1 MTERTPANFT
11 PLLEQHRIIVCVGS
25 GGVGKTTVSA
35 AFALWGALHGRRT
48 AVLTIDPAKRL
59 AACLGLASGRV
70 REQVLTTE
78 AFSLYGLSPSG
89 SLTALLVDQQSAW
102 DAVVERYVPTPEV
115 RQRIFTNPFY
125 LGLSRTFAGS
135 HEYMALDTLATLVQ
149 RDAYD
154 LIVVDTPPTRQALD
168 FLEAPQRVQRFLDSP
183 VSKWFIRPSVS
194 TGWAAFSAVNRTATF
209 LLRKIEAATG
219 VATLGDIS
227 EFFTAMQQM
236 FADFGHRLMQMNQLL
251 ASPQAAFILVTRP
264 DAEVLAE
271 AETFLA
277 GLQRLHIPL
286 RGLVVNGVYG
296 TERAEP
302 TWRGDVLTLA
312 ERLRQVIVP
321 RIRRRD
327 LLRQLAENFLA
338 HQTLIRGEQRRLSR
352 FYRLLPPGVLSAHVP
367 VIPAFPADLGGLL
380 LLHQHLFAVPRT
392 QQQGRAADRMPEP
405 SPAQRKEEKNI
416 TKSDYS
422 PRSRARPRSS
432 PP

>member
-1 MTERTPANFT
+1 MIERTAANLA
-11 PLLEQHRIIVCVGS
+11 PLLDQHRIIVCVGS
-25 GGVGKTTVSA
+25 GGVGKTTISA
-35 AFALWGALHGRRT
+35 AFALWGALHGRHA

-59 AACLGLASGRV
+59 AACLGLAGGQV
-70 REQVLTTE
+70 REQVLAPE
-78 AFSLYGLSPSG
+78 AFIPYGLSPSG

-102 DAVVERYVPTPEV
+102 DAVVERYVPTPEM
-115 RQRIFTNPFY
+115 RQRIFANRFY

-149 RDAYD
+149 RNAYD
-154 LIVVDTPPTRQALD
+154 LIVVDTPPTKQALD

-183 VSKWFIRPSVS
+183 ASKWFIRPSVS

-219 VATLGDIS
+219 VTSLGDIS

-236 FADFGHRLMQMNQLL
+236 FTDFGHRLMQMNRLL
-251 ASPQAAFILVTRP
+251 ASAEAAFVLVTRP
-264 DAEVLAE
+264 EAEVLAE

-296 TERAEP
+296 TGGADP
-302 TWRGDVLTLA
+302 VWRGDVFTLA
-312 ERLRQVIVP
+312 ERLRQVVAP

-352 FYRLLPPGVLSAHVP
+352 FYRLLPPGVLCAHVP
-367 VIPAFPADLGGLL
+367 VIPAFPADLGGLFT
-380 LLHQHLFAVPRT
+380 LHQHLFAVPRT
-392 QQQGRAADRMPEP
+392 QPARRAQQQGRAAEGTLET
-405 SPAQRKEEKNI
+405 SPTKRKGGA
-416 TKSDYS
+416 
-422 PRSRARPRSS
+422 RA
-432 PP
+432 